1 MATMKMSEAIAS
13 IPDHVKPM
21 IASGFRVVSSMP
33 LEKSEKLL
41 GFAIQD
47 YIDRT
52 DTLSTDGREDE
63 FDLPRA
69 EYWRAASALV
79 PLVGIL
85 LESEGGAEEFVAA
98 AKATSLVDDSSHQ
111 RILSLARAVVADRG
125 RSAQT
130 KRQVRLGAAVLPSFD
145 KVEYVTDIRVRVK
158 DGKLESVP
166 VTIIYLE
173 TDAHDQRLW
182 FQLTKRQL
190 QVLLDMLKQAEA
202 DMLVVEAAAAK
213 IT

>member
-21 IASGFRVVSSMP
+21 IASGFRIVSSMP
-33 LEKSEKLL
+33 LENAEKLL
-41 GFAIQD
+41 RFAIQD
-47 YIDRT
+47 YTDRT
-52 DTLSTDGREDE
+52 DTLSKDGREAE

-69 EYWRAASALV
+69 EFWRAASALV

-85 LESEGGAEEFVAA
+85 LESEGRAEEFIDAA
-98 AKATSLVDDSSHQ
+98 RSTNLVDESSHQ
-111 RILSLARAVVADRG
+111 RILSLATVVVADRG
-125 RSAQT
+125 RSALIE
-130 KRQVRLGAAVLPSFD
+130 RQVRLGAAVLPSFD
-145 KVEYVTDIRVRVK
+145 KVEYVTDIRVRVR

-166 VTIIYLE
+166 VAIVHLE
-173 TDAHDQRLW
+173 TDARDQQLW